1 MFTTFST
8 PCKWFT
14 KKIAFCVLGS
24 KQGQNGSASRSKGH
38 AGSFMLTA
46 AGTSHAHCSLRTP
59 YTQKLNCKYDE
70 AEFIIA
76 SNTSTSVS
84 LKAWNLKSACITVR
98 ERQGLEME
106 MVWTTER
113 VPLSLKVRIGNKPA
127 AFGNTAW
134 RTRLSPRPICI
145 VPREALRKEAL
156 ATLAPS
162 AQKLK
167 GKKK

>member
-1 MFTTFST
+1 
-8 PCKWFT
+8 
-14 KKIAFCVLGS
+14 
-24 KQGQNGSASRSKGH
+24 
-38 AGSFMLTA
+38 
-46 AGTSHAHCSLRTP
+46 
-59 YTQKLNCKYDE
+59 
-70 AEFIIA
+70 
-76 SNTSTSVS
+76 
-84 LKAWNLKSACITVR
+84 
-98 ERQGLEME
+98 ME
-106 MVWTTER
+106 MVRTTER

-167 GKKK
+167 GKKNKAVKFAVAA